1 MLPQVTVTQSSMSA
15 HMEFIPSTNHCF
27 YCFSA
32 ACSALSGLWVSASL
46 SRPSEG
52 PPEGWDCIWF
62 IILSSAPS
70 TVWHAGWAAQPTVG
84 KWSDHYKRKL
94 CVLLIQRQVG
104 DGTMPSRN
112 LMSTWA
118 YFIASITWCWR
129 TGLCFSHLCIPS
141 FSIIL
146 STLSDSQTC
155 FYDW

>member
-1 MLPQVTVTQSSMSA
+1 MLP

-27 YCFSA
+27 YCFPA
-32 ACSALSGLWVSASL
+32 AWSALSGLGVSASL
-46 SRPSEG
+46 SHPSEG
-52 PPEGWDCIWF
+52 SPEGWECIRF

-70 TVWHAGWAAQPTVG
+70 TIWHTGWATQATVG

-94 CVLLIQRQVG
+94 CVLLIQWQVG

-118 YFIASITWCWR
+118 YFIAPIIWYWR
-129 TGLCFSHLCIPS
+129 TGPCFSHLYIPS

-155 FYDW
+155 FYDG